1 MNARDFDD
9 AHPRKRNLSNPQSS
23 SEKDRCRERYQNPF
37 QQNSTIFSNYSP
49 KPKKIKL
56 SDNLLPNLLEKMNV
70 DVNEDVE
77 TSGINHK
84 KLGPS
89 GFSPNGRKS
98 PDKILNKSEFRSVFQ
113 SQALQKI
120 QEDENEYNN
129 SNRSDESSSS
139 DDDCFFADGTP
150 EILKPNVINS
160 NSRLKIN
167 VPINN
172 SPILI
177 CSPTIIPFNNSGKKE
192 DKNMQILP
200 YQPKVRN
207 LSAAFPPGWKMD
219 VDENES
225 EEPKERQV
233 QRNNDSTPAARRR
246 ISGVTDT
253 DFIASIDME

>member
-1 MNARDFDD
+1 M
-9 AHPRKRNLSNPQSS
+9 
-23 SEKDRCRERYQNPF
+23 
-37 QQNSTIFSNYSP
+37 
-49 KPKKIKL
+49 
-56 SDNLLPNLLEKMNV
+56 
-70 DVNEDVE
+70 
-77 TSGINHK
+77 G

-98 PDKILNKSEFRSVFQ
+98 PDKILTKSEFKSVFQ
-113 SQALQKI
+113 SHALQKI

-129 SNRSDESSSS
+129 SNRSDESSS
-139 DDDCFFADGTP
+139 DDDCFIADG
-150 EILKPNVINS
+150 NVINP

-167 VPINN
+167 VPISD

-177 CSPTIIPFNNSGKKE
+177 RSPTLIPFDS
-192 DKNMQILP
+192 KNKQIIP

-225 EEPKERQV
+225 EQPKERQT
-233 QRNNDSTPAARRR
+233 QRNNNSGARRR

-253 DFIASIDME
+253 DFIASIDMES